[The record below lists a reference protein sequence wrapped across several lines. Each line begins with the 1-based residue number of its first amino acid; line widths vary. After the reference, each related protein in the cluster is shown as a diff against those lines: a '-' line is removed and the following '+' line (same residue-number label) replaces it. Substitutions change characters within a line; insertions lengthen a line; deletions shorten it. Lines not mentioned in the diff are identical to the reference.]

1 MATSL
6 TASPEEGRITLERME
21 GATNY
26 NVWLGRK
33 FREHL
38 GRRILEV
45 GAGLGTITE
54 QIADGRELVV
64 ALEVEEHYVAKLRER
79 FQGRPQVRPYLSD
92 VALADWASL
101 KQERFDSVVLSNVL
115 EHIPDDAAAVRRLRD
130 ILEPG
135 GKMVILVPA
144 LERLFGSLDEA
155 VGHHRRYMPRSLRA
169 LLEGNGFAV
178 DSLEWMNLLG
188 IPGWF
193 VNGRVLRR
201 RVMPPLQL
209 KLYDAVA
216 PLLARAESIVRL
228 PIGMSLF
235 TVARA
240 V

>member
-6 TASPEEGRITLERME
+6 RVSPEEGRITLERIE

-26 NVWLGRK
+26 NAWLGRR
-33 FREHL
+33 FRAHL
-38 GRRILEV
+38 GARVLEI

-79 FQGRPQVRPYLSD
+79 FRDRPQVRPYLSD
-92 VALADWASL
+92 VAMADWPSL
-101 KQERFDSVVLSNVL
+101 KKERFDTIVLSNVL

-135 GKMVILVPA
+135 GKIVILVPA
-144 LERLFGSLDEA
+144 LEQLFGSLDEA
-155 VGHHRRYMPRSLRA
+155 VGHQRRYTPRSLRA
-169 LLEGNGFAV
+169 VLEGNGFAV

-193 VNGRVLRR
+193 VNGRILRR
-201 RVMPPLQL
+201 RAMPPFQL
-209 KLYDAVA
+209 KMYDAVA

-235 TVARA
+235 TVGRA

>member
-1 MATSL
+1 MQTENFMGPARSLQSRASPSREDVNTTVMICTRNARKVALRGGRLRGAVAGADIPRANDRLRACYGSPMATSL

-101 KQERFDSVVLSNVL
+101 KQERFDSIVLSNVL
-115 EHIPDDAAAVRRLRD
+115 EH
-130 ILEPG
+130 
-135 GKMVILVPA
+135 
-144 LERLFGSLDEA
+144 
-155 VGHHRRYMPRSLRA
+155 
-169 LLEGNGFAV
+169 
-178 DSLEWMNLLG
+178 
-188 IPGWF
+188 
-193 VNGRVLRR
+193 
-201 RVMPPLQL
+201 
-209 KLYDAVA
+209 
-216 PLLARAESIVRL
+216 
-228 PIGMSLF
+228 
-235 TVARA
+235 
-240 V
+240 